1 MPTFPS
7 AHASAVGQGAAPAG
21 RAGRW
26 AAGPMQGARRHLNR
40 HSGPSARPRGQCSE
54 LSAPRGLGCGV
65 QRKRRSRVLTLT
77 ENWGAPEG
85 SGCVP
90 VCPAR
95 SFPCVWAA
103 EGAGL
108 SFPTCMVVVSLLILG
123 PQPPACPV
131 DLPKGFGSRVARC
144 ATHGHPLRSSP
155 RRQEPQPRPPL
166 SPSPLCGWNRSWP
179 QELHMRTYMCTY
191 MHVHMYPH
199 TQPSRTQSL

>member
-26 AAGPMQGARRHLNR
+26 AADPMQGTRRHLNR

-54 LSAPRGLGCGV
+54 LSAPRGLWCGV
-65 QRKRRSRVLTLT
+65 RRKRRSRVLTLT

-131 DLPKGFGSRVARC
+131 DLPKGITGFWEPSGQMCHPRAPPEKQPQETGATAPPTPVPQPSLWLEPVLAPG
-144 ATHGHPLRSSP
+144 ATHAHI
-155 RRQEPQPRPPL
+155 
-166 SPSPLCGWNRSWP
+166 
-179 QELHMRTYMCTY
+179 
-191 MHVHMYPH
+191 HVHIHACTHVPAH
-199 TQPSRTQSL
+199 AAF